1 MNKFSVVVITLMC
14 LVMTACESPDG
25 TGQVKSDVTP
35 TPPHVPV
42 VYTVNYPLAW
52 MAGQITGQIE
62 GQIEGQVEDNSV
74 EVIFPVPTG
83 IDPAH
88 WQPAAE
94 DILLY
99 QQADRVLLNGTN
111 YASWVSFAALS
122 SGRLV
127 DTTAGADE
135 RFVPLGAV
143 THTHGPSGA
152 HEHGNVATHTWLDPM
167 LAVTQA
173 AIVADTLIDL
183 LPEKQEMCADNLSG
197 LMARFGLLDTMLAEG
212 FSGWSEKGVLY
223 SHPVYQYLDQRYALN
238 GRSLV
243 WEPDQIPAEEEWRK
257 LAAMLAV
264 RPATIML
271 WEAEPSAETIS
282 HLKRLGITTI
292 VFEVCGNR
300 PAAGDY
306 LQAMDA
312 NLKRIQAVK

>member
-1 MNKFSVVVITLMC
+1 MNKFSGVAITLMC
-14 LVMTACESPDG
+14 LVTIACESPDG
-25 TGQVKSDVTP
+25 TGQGIPEVTP

-52 MAGQITGQIE
+52 MAGQIAGQDE
-62 GQIEGQVEDNSV
+62 GRIEDNSV
-74 EVIFPVPTG
+74 EVVFPVPTG

-99 QQADRVLLNGTN
+99 QQADRILLNGAN

-127 DTTAGADE
+127 DTTASAEE

-143 THTHGPSGA
+143 THTHGPSGE
-152 HEHGNVATHTWLDPM
+152 HEHGDVASHTWLDPT
-167 LAVTQA
+167 LAATQA
-173 AIVADTLIDL
+173 GVIAATLIDL
-183 LPEKQEMCADNLSG
+183 LPEKQELFADNLSG
-197 LMARFGLLDTMLAEG
+197 LTARFSLLDTMLAEG

-223 SHPVYQYLDQRYALN
+223 SHPVYQYLDKRYALN

-243 WEPDQIPAEEEWRK
+243 WEPDQPPTEGEWQK
-257 LAAMLAV
+257 LATMLAE

-271 WEAEPSAETIS
+271 WEAEPAVEIASR
-282 HLKRLGITTI
+282 LKQLGIMSI

-300 PAAGDY
+300 PNAGDY
-306 LQAMDA
+306 LLAMDA
-312 NLKRIQAVK
+312 NLKRIQAVR